1 MRLALLSPV
10 HGQSIDH
17 IAQQLDNY
25 KAFLAPFALRHY
37 LHISLDSSP
46 DLKASLLEF
55 ADQNGHDIVICKK
68 SRSTWR
74 PCTSNALC
82 ELIKTTL
89 KDNINHDKVLIHTDT
104 DLLFSEGIKTHL
116 QQHSIGCGNKP
127 FRFSN
132 RGWKWCSK
140 AKADP
145 RIDRLIS
152 EMLDGDPASLRVGR
166 VCGSFMPWDLFKPF
180 GVMYNYYFSDT
191 FFDKNQNAF
200 WPITEIAI
208 PTILQLL
215 AGQERE
221 FQLPL
226 IRNPKEK
233 ITRKT
238 ISQHLWFGDYFGLK
252 MIGRDPKRKAFRY
265 LKRLQAKA
273 TGECF

>member
-46 DLKASLLEF
+46 DLKSNLLEF

-82 ELIKTTL
+82 ELIKTTI
-89 KDNINHDKVLIHTDT
+89 KDDITHDKALIHTDT
-104 DLLFSEGIKTHL
+104 DLLFSEGIKSHL
-116 QQHSIGCGNKP
+116 KRHSIGCGNKP
-127 FRFSN
+127 FRFNN
-132 RGWKWCSK
+132 RAWKWRSK

-145 RIDRLIS
+145 RINRLIQ
-152 EMLDGDPASLRVGR
+152 EMLDGDSASLRVGR
-166 VCGSFMPWDLFKPF
+166 VCGSFMPWNLFKSF
-180 GVMYNYYFSDT
+180 GVMYNYYFNNA
-191 FFDKNQNAF
+191 FFDKNPNTY

-208 PTILQLL
+208 PTILRLL
-215 AGQERE
+215 AGQGIE
-221 FQLPL
+221 FQPPL
-226 IRNPKEK
+226 IRTTKEK
-233 ITRKT
+233 ITCET
-238 ISQHLWFGDYFGLK
+238 IDQHLSSGDYFGFK
-252 MIGRDPKRKAFRY
+252 KIGRNPNSKGFLY

-273 TGECF
+273 TGKFV